1 MKYDDFITIF
11 KLEMKTKDENIEYE
25 MIRQNQS
32 ESMADEDYR
41 NLLLMMKYIFVLF
54 IPNT

>member
-11 KLEMKTKDENIEYE
+11 KLEMKTKDENIEYKI
-25 MIRQNQS
+25 IRQNQP

-54 IPNT
+54 ITNT